1 MNNNNRIFAALRV
14 RRFVVGLLLMPL
26 LVLNLVVS
34 GIASSHAAEARALDD
49 FLTQSRC
56 SSDSALMAPA
66 KAPIQPAKERSC
78 PSCTTACATGCC
90 VEPAFW
96 DAKMAV
102 GAPLL
107 MAGLDI
113 GDRQSAQRANPL
125 LFRPAARAHA
135 PPRIRPYQSIA
146 A

>member
-1 MNNNNRIFAALRV
+1 MTNGNRIFAALRV
-14 RRFVVGLLLMPL
+14 QRFVVGLLLVPL

-34 GIASSHAAEARALDD
+34 SIASSHAAEARALDD

-56 SSDSALMAPA
+56 LSESEPMAPA
-66 KAPIQPAKERSC
+66 KAPAHPAKERPC

-90 VEPAFW
+90 AGQALS
-96 DAKMAV
+96 DAKMAI
-102 GAPLL
+102 GAPLM
-107 MAGLDI
+107 MAGLDM
-113 GDRQSAQRANPL
+113 GDRQSAQQANPR

-135 PPRIRPYQSIA
+135 PPYIRHYQSIA